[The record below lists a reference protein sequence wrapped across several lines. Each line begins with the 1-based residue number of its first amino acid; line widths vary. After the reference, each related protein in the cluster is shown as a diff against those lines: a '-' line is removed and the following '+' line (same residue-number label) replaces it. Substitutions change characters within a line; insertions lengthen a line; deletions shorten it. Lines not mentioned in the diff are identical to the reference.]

1 MTLDTAKTPIGNQ
14 KRKTGIRWPV
24 TVFTQNGQIE
34 GETENI
40 CPAGMVIFSE
50 ESPPKEGR
58 FPIVINAPNR
68 QPLQTT
74 AKVVMTTPGGCRD
87 ANARLRTLV
96 HFDQISQA
104 DRNFLCSVIAR
115 HYQRKITRAA
125 AAKRTKEKVPV
136 VRENRQDH
144 ALQTVEPRLPVIYNR
159 EGKIVEAWGNR
170 FSTRGCHIYSKIP
183 LPSGT
188 IFSLKII
195 HPDTE
200 ESVQVDSA
208 VTVCKHLARGEKW
221 GMAIRFMN
229 LAAADKQQIRQM
241 LEALPTA
248 PTVGKEKKYQEAPM
262 GQTIQRYFNLKKL
275 ITFIK

>member
-1 MTLDTAKTPIGNQ
+1 MTLDTAKTPIRNQ

-24 TVFTQNGQIE
+24 TMFTPDGQIE

-50 ESPPKEGR
+50 KSPPGEER
-58 FPIVINAPNR
+58 FSIVIKAPNR

-74 AKVVMTTPGGCRD
+74 AKVVMTTPGGCSD

-96 HFDQISQA
+96 HFDQISRA
-104 DRNFLCSVIAR
+104 DRNLLCNMIAK
-115 HYQRKITRAA
+115 HYHRKITRAA
-125 AAKRTKEKVPV
+125 EAKRTKAKVAV
-136 VRENRQDH
+136 VRDNRQDRP
-144 ALQTVEPRLPVIYNR
+144 LQVVEPRLPVIYNR
-159 EGKIVEAWGNR
+159 EGKIIEAWGNR

-183 LPSGT
+183 LPAGT

-195 HPDTE
+195 HPETE

-229 LAAADKQQIRQM
+229 LATADKQQIRLM

-248 PTVGKEKKYQEAPM
+248 HAVAKEQKYQEAPI